1 MAILCPGGKENV
13 APSSRYEG
21 HHADLTALT
30 CRHSF
35 LSIFA
40 MNVTVIVSLC
50 ELFDDARTK
59 QLGAA
64 KNAFRRIRTHDV
76 HLLY

>member
-1 MAILCPGGKENV
+1 
-13 APSSRYEG
+13 
-21 HHADLTALT
+21 
-30 CRHSF
+30 
-35 LSIFA
+35 

-64 KNAFRRIRTHDV
+64 KHAFRRIRTHDV